1 MSEGIHKMKS
11 ALFRILVLA
20 LGSIVLLAQTDSL
33 AARGGRGGGGGR
45 STSRG
50 GGGGGR
56 SMSRGGGGGR
66 SSGRA
71 SGMGGGGGRSVSSRP
86 SVSGGGYRG
95 GTRYNGGGQARTAQR
110 PSGNRA
116 GGLAPNKNIAGGN
129 ANRSQISSKNQSRPK
144 GSGSALPSVAQGG
157 KRGAG
162 AGSNKGFP
170 DVGGRA
176 GAGQLAGKGQGAG
189 SGKLQGARSGQ
200 VSNRMQGSQLGAV
213 AGGALAGGV
222 LSGGHG
228 NIGGGD
234 LGGRVQGGDLGGRLQ
249 GGDRGQLGNRSP
261 ERNQAIANRQQYWNK
276 WSGDNKGQIA
286 DFRNNRSKD
295 WSNINNFRKNENVGN
310 RFNSQQ
316 WNDYRNN
323 VNNFRNNRATEI
335 TNNIQ
340 NNFDN
345 NFDDN
350 WWGNSGW
357 YRGGSWAGNPWW
369 WWGTATLATAGTFLA
384 IDAMQDATYQPP
396 VYDYGVN
403 VVYQGDEV
411 YVDGKQAAS
420 ATEYAQQAIALANE
434 PVAQPPAPA
443 PPAPG
448 KQPDWLPLGVW
459 ALAQEEKGDA
469 YMFFQLSIDKN
480 GVVTG
485 AYQNV
490 LSGES
495 SPISG
500 QVDKKTQRVAW
511 KIGTNDTV
519 IETGLQSLSQDVA
532 SCLVHFGLDKT
543 QTWLLV
549 RQKQPEMPNTPQTA
563 EAATKGS

>member
-1 MSEGIHKMKS
+1 
-11 ALFRILVLA
+11 
-20 LGSIVLLAQTDSL
+20 VLLAQTDSL

-234 LGGRVQGGDLGGRLQ
+234 LGGRFQGGDLGGRLQ

>member
-11 ALFRILVLA
+11 ALFRILVLV

-66 SSGRA
+66 PSGRA
-71 SGMGGGGGRSVSSRP
+71 GGMGGGGGRSVSSRP

-549 RQKQPEMPNTPQTA
+549 RQKQPEMPNAPQTA

>member
-1 MSEGIHKMKS
+1 MRSV
-11 ALFRILVLA
+11 LFRILVLV
-20 LGSIVLLAQTDSL
+20 LGGIVLLAQTDYL
-33 AARGGRGGGGGR
+33 AARGGRGGGGGGG
-45 STSRG
+45 RG
-50 GGGGGR
+50 GGG
-56 SMSRGGGGGR
+56 SRGGGGGR
-66 SSGRA
+66 SVSRA
-71 SGMGGGGGRSVSSRP
+71 GGMGGGGGRSVSSRP

-95 GTRYNGGGQARTAQR
+95 GTGYRGGGGQARTAQR

-129 ANRSQISSKNQSRPK
+129 INRSQVSSKIQSRPK

-162 AGSNKGFP
+162 AGGNKGFP

-176 GAGQLAGKGQGAG
+176 GGGQLAGKGQGAG
-189 SGKLQGARSGQ
+189 GGKLQGARGGQ
-200 VSNRMQGSQLGAV
+200 VSNRIQGSQLGAAV
-213 AGGALAGGV
+213 AGGALAGGA
-222 LSGGHG
+222 LSGGLG

-234 LGGRVQGGDLGGRLQ
+234 LGGRLQGGDLGGRLQ

-276 WSGDNKGQIA
+276 WSGDNKGKIA
-286 DFRNNRSKD
+286 DFQSNRSND

-340 NNFDN
+340 HNFDS
-345 NFDDN
+345 NFDDD
-350 WWGNSGW
+350 WWGNWGW
-357 YRGGSWAGNPWW
+357 YGGGYRGGNPWW

-411 YVDGKQAAS
+411 YVDGKRAAS
-420 ATEYAQQAIALANE
+420 EREYAQQAIALANE
-434 PVAQPPAPA
+434 PAAQPPAPA

-480 GVVTG
+480 GVVSG

-490 LSGES
+490 LSGGN

-511 KIGTNDTV
+511 KIGTNNTV
-519 IETGLQSLSQDVA
+519 IETGLQNLSQDVA
-532 SCLVHFGLDKT
+532 SCLVHFGPDKT

-549 RQKQPEMPNTPQTA
+549 RQKQPEMPNAPQTA
-563 EAATKGS
+563 EAETKGS

>member
-1 MSEGIHKMKS
+1 MKS
-11 ALFRILVLA
+11 VLFRILVLV
-20 LGSIVLLAQTDSL
+20 LGGIVLLAQTESF
-33 AARGGRGGGGGR
+33 AARGGGR
-45 STSRG
+45 

-56 SMSRGGGGGR
+56 SMSRGG
-66 SSGRA
+66 
-71 SGMGGGGGRSVSSRP
+71 GMGGGGGRSVSSRP
-86 SVSGGGYRG
+86 SASGGGYRG
-95 GTRYNGGGQARTAQR
+95 GTNYRGGGGQARTAQR
-110 PSGNRA
+110 PSGNRT

-129 ANRSQISSKNQSRPK
+129 INRSQVSSKIQSRPK

-162 AGSNKGFP
+162 AGGNKGFP

-176 GAGQLAGKGQGAG
+176 GAGQLAGRGQGAG
-189 SGKLQGARSGQ
+189 GGKLQGARGGQ
-200 VSNRMQGSQLGAV
+200 IQGARGGQISNRMQGSQLGAV

-222 LSGGHG
+222 LSGGLG
-228 NIGGGD
+228 NNGGGD
-234 LGGRVQGGDLGGRLQ
+234 LGDRLQ

-276 WSGDNKGQIA
+276 WSGDNKGKIA

-295 WSNINNFRKNENVGN
+295 WSNINNFRNDENVGN

-316 WNDYRNN
+316 WNDYRSN

-335 TNNIQ
+335 NNNIQ

-350 WWGNSGW
+350 WWGNCGW
-357 YRGGSWAGNPWW
+357 YGGGYRGGNPWW

-384 IDAMQDATYQPP
+384 IDAMQDAAYLPP

-403 VVYQGDEV
+403 VVYQGDDV
-411 YVDGKQAAS
+411 YVDGKRTAS
-420 ATEYAQQAIALANE
+420 APEYAEQAIALANE
-434 PVAQPPAPA
+434 PAAQPPAPA

-469 YMFFQLSIDKN
+469 YIFFQLSIDKN
-480 GVVTG
+480 GVVSG

-490 LSGES
+490 LSGEN

-500 QVDKKTQRVAW
+500 QLDKKTQRVAW
-511 KIGTNDTV
+511 KIGTGKTV
-519 IETGLQSLSQDVA
+519 IETGLQNLSQDVA
-532 SCLVHFGLDKT
+532 SCLVHFGPDKT

-549 RQKQPEMPNTPQTA
+549 RQKQPRCPMLRRQWRPRRKDP
-563 EAATKGS
+563 SSRDYW

>member
-1 MSEGIHKMKS
+1 MKS
-11 ALFRILVLA
+11 VLFRILVLA
-20 LGSIVLLAQTDSL
+20 LGGIVLLAQTDSL
-33 AARGGRGGGGGR
+33 AARGGRGGGGRGG
-45 STSRG
+45 G

-66 SSGRA
+66 SPSRA
-71 SGMGGGGGRSVSSRP
+71 GGMGGGGGRSVSSRP

-95 GTRYNGGGQARTAQR
+95 GTSYRGGGGQARAAQR

-129 ANRSQISSKNQSRPK
+129 MNRSQAASKIQSRPK

-162 AGSNKGFP
+162 AGGDKGFP

-176 GAGQLAGKGQGAG
+176 GAGQLAGRGQGAAG
-189 SGKLQGARSGQ
+189 GKVQGARGGQ

-213 AGGALAGGV
+213 AGGALAGSA
-222 LSGGHG
+222 LSGGLG

-249 GGDRGQLGNRSP
+249 GGDRGPLGNRSP
-261 ERNQAIANRQQYWNK
+261 ERNQAVANRQQYWNK
-276 WSGDNKGQIA
+276 WSGDNKGKIA
-286 DFRNNRSKD
+286 DFRNDRTKD

-316 WNDYRNN
+316 WNDYRSN

-345 NFDDN
+345 NFDDD

-357 YRGGSWAGNPWW
+357 YGGGYPGGNPWW

-403 VVYQGDEV
+403 VVYQGDDV
-411 YVDGKQAAS
+411 YVDGKQTAS

-434 PVAQPPAPA
+434 PAGQPSAPA
-443 PPAPG
+443 PPEPG
-448 KQPDWLPLGVW
+448 KEPDWLPLGVW

-480 GVVTG
+480 GVLSG

-490 LSGES
+490 LSGEK

-511 KIGTNDTV
+511 KIGTNNTV

-532 SCLVHFGLDKT
+532 SCLVHFGPDKT

-549 RQKQPEMPNTPQTA
+549 RQKQPEMPNAPQTA
-563 EAATKGS
+563 EAETKGS

>member
-11 ALFRILVLA
+11 ALFRILVLV

-50 GGGGGR
+50 GGGGR
-56 SMSRGGGGGR
+56 P
-66 SSGRA
+66 SGRA
-71 SGMGGGGGRSVSSRP
+71 GGMGGGGGRSVSSRP

-129 ANRSQISSKNQSRPK
+129 ANRSQISSKNQSRPN

-189 SGKLQGARSGQ
+189 SGKLQGAQSGQ

-384 IDAMQDATYQPP
+384 IDAMHDATYQPP

-549 RQKQPEMPNTPQTA
+549 RQKQPEMPNAPQTA

>member
-1 MSEGIHKMKS
+1 
-11 ALFRILVLA
+11 
-20 LGSIVLLAQTDSL
+20 
-33 AARGGRGGGGGR
+33 
-45 STSRG
+45 
-50 GGGGGR
+50 
-56 SMSRGGGGGR
+56 
-66 SSGRA
+66 
-71 SGMGGGGGRSVSSRP
+71 
-86 SVSGGGYRG
+86 
-95 GTRYNGGGQARTAQR
+95 
-110 PSGNRA
+110 
-116 GGLAPNKNIAGGN
+116 
-129 ANRSQISSKNQSRPK
+129 
-144 GSGSALPSVAQGG
+144 
-157 KRGAG
+157 
-162 AGSNKGFP
+162 
-170 DVGGRA
+170 
-176 GAGQLAGKGQGAG
+176 
-189 SGKLQGARSGQ
+189 
-200 VSNRMQGSQLGAV
+200 MQGSQLGAV
-213 AGGALAGGV
+213 AGGTLAGGLAGGA
-222 LSGGHG
+222 LSGGLG

-234 LGGRVQGGDLGGRLQ
+234 LGGRIQGGDLEGRLQ

-276 WSGDNKGQIA
+276 WSGDNKGKIA

-335 TNNIQ
+335 NNSIQ
-340 NNFDN
+340 NNFDG
-345 NFDDN
+345 NFDDD

-357 YRGGSWAGNPWW
+357 YGGGYWGGNPWW

-403 VVYQGDEV
+403 VVYQGDDV
-411 YVDGKQAAS
+411 YVDGKRAAS
-420 ATEYAQQAIALANE
+420 ETEYAQQAIALANE
-434 PVAQPPAPA
+434 PAAQPPAPA

-480 GVVTG
+480 GVVSG

-490 LSGES
+490 LSGEK

-500 QVDKKTQRVAW
+500 QADKKTQRVAW
-511 KIGTNDTV
+511 KIGTNNTV
-519 IETGLQSLSQDVA
+519 IETGLQNLSQDVA
-532 SCLVHFGLDKT
+532 SCLVHFGPDKT

-549 RQKQPEMPNTPQTA
+549 RQKQPEVPNAPQTA
-563 EAATKGS
+563 EAETKGS

>member
-1 MSEGIHKMKS
+1 MKS
-11 ALFRILVLA
+11 VLFRVLVLV
-20 LGSIVLLAQTDSL
+20 LGGMVLLGQTDSL
-33 AARGGRGGGGGR
+33 VARGGRGGGGR
-45 STSRG
+45 SSSRPG
-50 GGGGGR
+50 G
-56 SMSRGGGGGR
+56 MGGGGR
-66 SSGRA
+66 SS
-71 SGMGGGGGRSVSSRP
+71 SNRP

-95 GTRYNGGGQARTAQR
+95 GTSYRGGGGQARTAQR
-110 PSGNRA
+110 PSGNRS

-129 ANRSQISSKNQSRPK
+129 LNRSQASSKIQSRPN
-144 GSGSALPSVAQGG
+144 GSGSALPSVAKGG
-157 KRGAG
+157 NRGAG

-170 DVGGRA
+170 EVGGRA
-176 GAGQLAGKGQGAG
+176 GAGQLAGKGQGPSG
-189 SGKLQGARSGQ
+189 GKLEGARGGQ
-200 VSNRMQGSQLGAV
+200 VSNRMQGNQLGAAV
-213 AGGALAGGV
+213 AGGALAGGA
-222 LSGGHG
+222 LSGGLG
-228 NIGGGD
+228 N
-234 LGGRVQGGDLGGRLQ
+234 LGGGDLGGRLQ
-249 GGDRGQLGNRSP
+249 GDDLGGRIQGGDRGELGNRSP

-276 WSGDNKGQIA
+276 WSGDNKGKIV

-316 WNDYRNN
+316 WNDYKNN

-357 YRGGSWAGNPWW
+357 YRGSYWGGNPWW

-403 VVYQGDEV
+403 VVYQGDDV
-411 YVDGKQAAS
+411 YVDGKRTAN
-420 ATEYAQQAIALANE
+420 ATEYAQQSIALANE
-434 PVAQPPAPA
+434 PTAQPPAPA

-480 GVVTG
+480 GVVSG

-490 LSGES
+490 LSGEK

-500 QVDKKTQRVAW
+500 QVDKETQRVAW
-511 KIGTNDTV
+511 KIGTNNTV
-519 IETGLQSLSQDVA
+519 IETGLRNLSQDVA
-532 SCLVHFGLDKT
+532 SCLVHFGPDKT

-549 RQKQPEMPNTPQTA
+549 RQKQPEMPNVPQTA
-563 EAATKGS
+563 EVETKGS